1 MRLLA
6 AAVLVCGALTTSAL
20 ALSPTLRDY
29 LAQALGSF
37 TSYSQEPEG
46 AVAVDDKV
54 EVRVVSAVTDQY
66 RMKIYVEA
74 QDLTGEYLPTTAS
87 AYGGRSRGSGGVRA
101 FLPRLMP
108 LPTTP
113 ETHTALFELDM
124 SGYQRAEVSE
134 ELELTVGWFLAGIYT
149 EHTDEELPAE
159 LLSDQYLETM
169 TLDNG
174 DMVLVPE
181 QTPAELEGTDMF
193 RLSSLG
199 FAPDGTLQA
208 IFQLSDE
215 IVPTDE
221 ITVLGHDNGL
231 CLTPMWMENMWVETY
246 MSTPRLP
253 GMESIIWDVDLRCR
267 WNTRTG

>member
-1 MRLLA
+1 MMEQKYRREMDRVELSPDQRARIVQAMVEEPPRKQRRRPPVRLLIA
-6 AAVLVCGALTTSAL
+6 AALVCGVLTTSAL

-37 TSYSQEPEG
+37 TSYSQKPEG
-46 AVAVDDKV
+46 AAAADQNI
-54 EVRVVSAVTDQY
+54 EIRVVSAVTDQY

-74 QDLTGEYLPTTAS
+74 QDLTGEYFTDDRIRIWWEVPREWGSTSVSS
-87 AYGGRSRGSGGVRA
+87 APYCIAYDS
-101 FLPRLMP
+101 
-108 LPTTP
+108 

-174 DMVLVPE
+174 DMVLVPRG
-181 QTPAELEGTDMF
+181 AG
-193 RLSSLG
+193 G
-199 FAPDGTLQA
+199 DGP
-208 IFQLSDE
+208 
-215 IVPTDE
+215 VPP
-221 ITVLGHDNGL
+221 V
-231 CLTPMWMENMWVETY
+231 
-246 MSTPRLP
+246 LP
-253 GMESIIWDVDLRCR
+253 GLRPGR
-267 WNTRTG
+267 DPPGDFPAL